1 MSFEY
6 VLQRFVSPKE
16 SSNTSISSSKSSKCG
31 EQGQMSGEEAR
42 TFYESVLSSSA
53 DRSAVILQ
61 HFKPDG
67 TQRSRKREK
76 EGGVQNMYGSCKIGT
91 SDMCLHCNDDDGDSY
106 KNEYREYDTRIKPLP
121 VVSSSN
127 QRSVHQF
134 LKSAQDG
141 KLRPMQE
148 LLSKHN
154 LDIDVCDQFSWTA
167 LMCASHSGQLNVV
180 EFLLEKGATWK
191 TCKDSNGNTA
201 LDLARLANNFD
212 VVDLLLR
219 YEGNVQPK
227 KMRTMKN
234 ETCPKR
240 VKSWC
245 SICEKQFSDSK
256 KVHQGSTMHLF
267 NTQRKPQR
275 TFYYIPEENVGYQ
288 MMLKSGWNEDQGLGP
303 EGIGRKFPIKTILK
317 RDRQGLGKK
326 GNEQARVTHF
336 GPNDRSAVKRR
347 KVNKKEKQRSHKPR
361 KNSCKERIIKDKKEK
376 NWERNM
382 RLYMNSE

>member
-6 VLQRFVSPKE
+6 MLQRFVSPKE
-16 SSNTSISSSKSSKCG
+16 SSNTSISSNKSSKCG
-31 EQGQMSGEEAR
+31 EQGQMSGEDAR

-61 HFKPDG
+61 HFRPDG
-67 TQRSRKREK
+67 NQKSKKREK

-91 SDMCLHCNDDDGDSY
+91 PDTCLHCNDDDGDSY

-227 KMRTMKN
+227 KMRTMKH

-245 SICEKQFSDSK
+245 SICEEQFSDSK

-288 MMLKSGWNEDQGLGP
+288 MMLKSGWNEDQGMYVNDS
-303 EGIGRKFPIKTILK
+303 LK
-317 RDRQGLGKK
+317 AVCRNLLLVALLEMRVIYPQFFSMK
-326 GNEQARVTHF
+326 GTV
-336 GPNDRSAVKRR
+336 
-347 KVNKKEKQRSHKPR
+347 
-361 KNSCKERIIKDKKEK
+361 C
-376 NWERNM
+376 
-382 RLYMNSE
+382 